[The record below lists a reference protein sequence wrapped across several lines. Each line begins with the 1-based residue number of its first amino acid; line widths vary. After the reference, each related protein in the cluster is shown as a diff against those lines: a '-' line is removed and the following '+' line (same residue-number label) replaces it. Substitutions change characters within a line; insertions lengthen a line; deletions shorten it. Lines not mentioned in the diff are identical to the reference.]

1 MPCFS
6 NEEACSQLKICLDR
20 IKKINQNEGSG
31 ISKSEMCDS
40 LNKRLSWNLFGD
52 DSEN

>member
-1 MPCFS
+1 MFTV
-6 NEEACSQLKICLDR
+6 EDLFRQD
-20 IKKINQNEGSG
+20 KKKNQNEGSG

-52 DSEN
+52 DSEI